1 MQSWSKRDGY
11 NYKSGANSS
20 LDMGEDLWQT
30 LAKLVHMGSLA
41 TLEESKEG
49 KRIDLNFF
57 FLHNKIDV
65 LTSVG
70 AGIIF

>member
-49 KRIDLNFF
+49 KRIDLSFF

>member
-41 TLEESKEG
+41 TLEESKQG
-49 KRIDLNFF
+49 KGIDF
-57 FLHNKIDV
+57 
-65 LTSVG
+65 
-70 AGIIF
+70 

>member
-20 LDMGEDLWQT
+20 WTWGKISGKHRQ
-30 LAKLVHMGSLA
+30 KLVHMGSLA

-49 KRIDLNFF
+49 KGIGFF
-57 FLHNKIDV
+57 ILFFCIVKLMC
-65 LTSVG
+65 
-70 AGIIF
+70 

>member
-49 KRIDLNFF
+49 KGIDFLFLFLFF
-57 FLHNKIDV
+57 
-65 LTSVG
+65 
-70 AGIIF
+70 A